1 MLKNFSQGMLL
12 LGALMMATVAVAQS
26 SPSTDAHA
34 NRTDIGASF
43 TFEHAQVAQIN
54 GNRFWPIGGDVNA
67 ALTVAK
73 GFGFAFDVAGEH
85 KSNIQN
91 GVNLSKISFMGGP
104 RFTFNI
110 ARPGESFGERRPVRA
125 FVQGLLGPTHAFD
138 SLFPGPNA
146 LATSANALSVQ
157 LGGGIDVPMKHGFG
171 LRALEASWIHSDYSN
186 AANDVQNDFRIG
198 VGVSYSK

>member
-1 MLKNFSQGMLL
+1 MLKNFCKGMLL
-12 LGALMMATVAVAQS
+12 FGALTIATAAAAQS
-26 SPSTDAHA
+26 SPTTDDQ
-34 NRTDIGASF
+34 NRTDVAVSLI
-43 TFEHAQVAQIN
+43 FEHAQVAQIN
-54 GNRFWPIGGDVNA
+54 GNRFWPIGGDANV

-104 RFTFNI
+104 RFTFAI
-110 ARPGESFGERRPVRA
+110 ARPGAFGEHPRARA

-146 LATSANALSVQ
+146 VSTSANALSVQ
-157 LGGGIDVPMKHGFG
+157 LGGGIDVPLKHGFG
-171 LRALEASWIHSDYSN
+171 IRALEMGWIHSDYTN
-186 AANDVQNDFRIG
+186 AAKDIQNDFRIG
-198 VGVSYSK
+198 FGASYRR

>member
-1 MLKNFSQGMLL
+1 MLKIFSKGMLL
-12 LGALMMATVAVAQS
+12 WGALTMATAALAQS
-26 SPSTDAHA
+26 SPSTDPYA
-34 NRTDIGASF
+34 NKTDIAVSF
-43 TFEHAQVAQIN
+43 IFEHAQVAQIN

-67 ALTVAK
+67 ALTIRK
-73 GFGFAFDVAGEH
+73 GFGFAFDLSGDH

-110 ARPGESFGERRPVRA
+110 ARPGESVGERRPARA

-146 LATSANALSVQ
+146 LSTSANALSVQ
-157 LGGGIDVPMKHGFG
+157 LGGGIDVPLKHGFG
-171 LRALEASWIHSDYSN
+171 VRALEASWIHSDYSN
-186 AANDVQNDFRIG
+186 AAKDIQNDFRIG
-198 VGVSYSK
+198 VGVSYRK